1 MANEITAVCSLSASK
16 GGASINTVGSSG
28 SATKQF
34 DMTGAD
40 MASGTMNVGTT
51 DEALPIPADIATCK
65 MLFIKNLDATN
76 YVEFSYA
83 TGGSFVARVR
93 IDPGASV
100 MFRPTSTTCYVQ
112 ANTAAC
118 DIFWAAVEV

>member
-1 MANEITAVCSLSASK
+1 MANEITAVVSLSASK
-16 GGASINTVGSSG
+16 SGASINTVGSSG
-28 SATKQF
+28 SATKQY

-40 MASGTMNVGTT
+40 MASGTANIGTS

-65 MLFIKNLDATN
+65 ALFIKNLDATN
-76 YVEFSYA
+76 YVEFSYG
-83 TGGSFVARVR
+83 TGGSFAAVVR
-93 IDPGASV
+93 IDPGMSV
-100 MFRPTSTTCYVQ
+100 LFRPTSTTCYVK